1 MINNIKDRYND
12 FVENNFISHDQRQ
25 VDVLIK
31 MENIWKQNR
40 KLNFLSNQK
49 KLHGIYLYGS
59 VGIGKTFILNLFN
72 KYTGFGIKSHFNH
85 LMMNIHSKMNTVE
98 KKDNKNIALEE
109 YIKNISLK
117 YKVFFIDELHIFN
130 IVDALIIKKIFFLFK
145 KYKIF
150 ILISSNFNPNQLYKD
165 GLQRNDFLP
174 FIEYITEFF
183 EVIHLDQTVDYRR
196 LMLNQSKTYFTPVNN
211 QTTIEF
217 NKLFD
222 RFVDIK
228 NIYSRKIKTGSRE
241 IILEKCTNNIAYCSF
256 NVLCNN
262 NLGNEDYKNIA
273 KEFNLI
279 FIRNIPQFLESQ
291 SDQCRRFIGLIDML
305 YEQKRSVVILAE
317 YPINQLCKIPKLL
330 KEFER
335 TSSRLYEMT
344 IISLR

>member
-1 MINNIKDRYND
+1 M
-12 FVENNFISHDQRQ
+12 
-25 VDVLIK
+25 
-31 MENIWKQNR
+31 
-40 KLNFLSNQK
+40 
-49 KLHGIYLYGS
+49 
-59 VGIGKTFILNLFN
+59 
-72 KYTGFGIKSHFNH
+72 
-85 LMMNIHSKMNTVE
+85 
-98 KKDNKNIALEE
+98 
-109 YIKNISLK
+109 
-117 YKVFFIDELHIFN
+117 
-130 IVDALIIKKIFFLFK
+130 
-145 KYKIF
+145 
-150 ILISSNFNPNQLYKD
+150 
-165 GLQRNDFLP
+165 QRNDFLP

-344 IISLR
+344 IISL